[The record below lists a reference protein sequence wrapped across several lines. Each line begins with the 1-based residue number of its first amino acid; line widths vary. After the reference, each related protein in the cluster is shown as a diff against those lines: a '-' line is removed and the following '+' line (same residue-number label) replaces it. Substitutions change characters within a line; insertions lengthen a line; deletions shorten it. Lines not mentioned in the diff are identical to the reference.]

1 MRLAWPIVQPSF
13 TLSLNWHHGI
23 MCRGLEALL
32 RGAPEAERVNC
43 NVPPGSTKSLL
54 TSVFFPAYTW
64 GPGKRPEW
72 RQLFGSFDAS
82 LTLRDSNY
90 CKDLMRSDWYQRR
103 WGFKADPTMLR
114 RYGLVPVQAGKD
126 DSAQSDSASIWWTS
140 GGGLRFATSVG
151 SKATGW
157 HFHAAFV
164 DDPTKPK
171 TIQNG
176 GDQARVALKGTEEW
190 WGSTIASR
198 RLNPNYFGR
207 WVVMQRLHTEDLS
220 AYAQRQGYTSIV
232 VPARHDPERP
242 CSSPWGDDPRTEKGE
257 IFWAERFSDAGL
269 ADLEK
274 ALGAHANAQYQQDPI
289 PDGGAIFRPEWFV
302 QFYRALPAGIDKW
315 TQSWDCTFSGSK
327 TSDFVAGQ
335 VWARKGSN
343 HYLCPVRVKARM
355 GLPATIQAMKG
366 LTDQYPRA
374 VRKLVENKANGPAV
388 AQSLEGKLP
397 GIVLVEPEGG
407 KVSRAHEATVYFEA
421 GNVWLP
427 HPDIAPWI
435 TEYIA
440 EFLAFPQGANDD
452 EVDATTQYLN
462 DANPGKGDR
471 LSRLAKA
478 VRG

>member
-1 MRLAWPIVQPSF
+1 
-13 TLSLNWHHGI
+13 
-23 MCRGLEALL
+23 
-32 RGAPEAERVNC
+32 
-43 NVPPGSTKSLL
+43 
-54 TSVFFPAYTW
+54 
-64 GPGKRPEW
+64 
-72 RQLFGSFDAS
+72 
-82 LTLRDSNY
+82 
-90 CKDLMRSDWYQRR
+90 
-103 WGFKADPTMLR
+103 
-114 RYGLVPVQAGKD
+114 
-126 DSAQSDSASIWWTS
+126 
-140 GGGLRFATSVG
+140 
-151 SKATGW
+151 
-157 HFHAAFV
+157 
-164 DDPTKPK
+164 
-171 TIQNG
+171 
-176 GDQARVALKGTEEW
+176 
-190 WGSTIASR
+190 
-198 RLNPNYFGR
+198 
-207 WVVMQRLHTEDLS
+207 
-220 AYAQRQGYTSIV
+220 
-232 VPARHDPERP
+232 
-242 CSSPWGDDPRTEKGE
+242 
-257 IFWAERFSDAGL
+257 L